1 MNAGKKTRF
10 TPAGRLRS
18 IAYAMDGIVFMLRTQ
33 HNAWLHGVATLA
45 VITLGLYCQ
54 VSLDDWR
61 WLVAAITMVWVG
73 EAVNTAIEYLCDVV
87 SPEHNLAVKHAK
99 DIAAGGVLITALG
112 AAVIGG
118 LVFWPY
124 LR

>member
-1 MNAGKKTRF
+1 MHEANKPKF
-10 TPAGRLRS
+10 TPASRLKS
-18 IAYAMDGIVFMLRTQ
+18 IGYAIDGIAFMLRTQ

-45 VITLGLYCQ
+45 VIALALVCQ
-54 VSLDDWR
+54 VSAHDWR
-61 WLVAAITMVWVG
+61 SLVAAITMVWVG

-99 DIAAGGVLITALG
+99 DIAAGAVLLTALG

-124 LR
+124 LS